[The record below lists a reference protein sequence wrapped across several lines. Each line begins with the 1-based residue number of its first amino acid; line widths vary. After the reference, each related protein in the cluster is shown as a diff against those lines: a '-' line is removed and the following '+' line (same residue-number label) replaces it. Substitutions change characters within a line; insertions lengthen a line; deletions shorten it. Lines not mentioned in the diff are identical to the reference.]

1 MSAFA
6 HVRRCT
12 CMRMP
17 GCRCICARIRLHLC
31 LLRPRCLCMLAPS
44 ASPLW
49 ARRQHALGVPW
60 VLVGWAVST
69 TRQPLVLSASGVSTL
84 RRHKLS
90 GKACRQ
96 CTPGAI
102 STLRAWSVHSRP
114 AVSTLQTRRQY
125 TPGVVSTR
133 QPRRQYTP
141 GRAQYTP
148 GAPSVH
154 SRRTISGRAI
164 STLRAPSVP
173 PHQPSVHSARRQ
185 YTPGLAQYTPG
196 PQSVHSG
203 RAISTLWAPSVP
215 PHQPPVCRCF

>member
-12 CMRMP
+12 FFV
-17 GCRCICARIRLHLC
+17 C
-31 LLRPRCLCMLAPS
+31 LGVGVYVHVYVYIYVYFDLDVYACAPS

-154 SRRTISGRAI
+154 SRRAI
-164 STLRAPSVP
+164 STLRA
-173 PHQPSVHSARRQ
+173 RN
-185 YTPGLAQYTPG
+185 QYTPG
-196 PQSVHSG
+196 PPAASM
-203 RAISTLWAPSVP
+203 P
-215 PHQPPVCRCF
+215 

>member
-1 MSAFA
+1 
-6 HVRRCT
+6 
-12 CMRMP
+12 MP

-141 GRAQYTP
+141 GRAQYTL

-154 SRRTISGRAI
+154 SRRAI
-164 STLRAPSVP
+164 STQRARSQCTPGPISSP

>member
-154 SRRTISGRAI
+154 SRRAI
-164 STLRAPSVP
+164 STLRA
-173 PHQPSVHSARRQ
+173 RN
-185 YTPGLAQYTPG
+185 QYTPG
-196 PQSVHSG
+196 PISSPPPAVSALRAPSVHSRPCSVHSG
-203 RAISTLWAPSVP
+203 PAISTLRARNQYTPGPISSP
-215 PHQPPVCRCF
+215 PPAASMP